1 MPRLSRIFGRRRSG
15 KGADSVSGETEVE
28 GPEIAAEAAAAEE
41 AARSRLYE
49 PGPPGPGEG
58 APGADGAIVGGETA
72 EWSPPEAV
80 GGGGALEPE
89 ADPDVDAP
97 AGAERRG
104 SESAEE
110 PELPPKRAPAGAGP
124 IGGKDDAPAGT
135 AERGPAERLAERERE
150 LEREREEK
158 VRVIEDSERR
168 LAAIEQLAAEA
179 EERVAAAE
187 RRLDEEAERAR
198 AEEAAA
204 SSEREQALLR
214 ELEAERERSA
224 EALRRAEE
232 AFAARREELESEL
245 AAMRKVLERAEAEL
259 REAKRATLPTEEG
272 VRYRE
277 QRFRAAAERI
287 GAVAGGRGRSAP
299 TTRGATAG
307 AGDRRRG
314 QAGGPVRLAE
324 ADIDGLRGL
333 GMSVEQAKRVLRHRD
348 ERGLES
354 VEELEQVPGL
364 PASLLERVRGQL
376 VD

>member
-15 KGADSVSGETEVE
+15 KGAEPDEAEVE
-28 GPEIAAEAAAAEE
+28 GPETAAEAAAAEE
-41 AARSRLYE
+41 AARSHLYD

-58 APGADGAIVGGETA
+58 APGTIGGGETA
-72 EWSPPEAV
+72 EWSPPDAV
-80 GGGGALEPE
+80 GGGALEPQ
-89 ADPDVDAP
+89 ADPDLDAP
-97 AGAERRG
+97 ADAERTG

-110 PELPPKRAPAGAGP
+110 HAPAGGGP
-124 IGGKDDAPAGT
+124 IGGGDDAPAGT
-135 AERGPAERLAERERE
+135 AGEGPFERLAERERE

-204 SSEREQALLR
+204 GSEREQELLR
-214 ELEAERERSA
+214 ELEAARERSA
-224 EALRRAEE
+224 EALRRSEQ
-232 AFAARREELESEL
+232 AFAARRRELESEL

-259 REAKRATLPTEEG
+259 LEAKRAASPTEEG
-272 VRYRE
+272 VRDRE

-287 GAVAGGRGRSAP
+287 GAVSGGRGRSAP
-299 TTRGATAG
+299 TTAG
-307 AGDRRRG
+307 AGGRRRG
-314 QAGGPVRLAE
+314 QADGPVRLAE
-324 ADIDGLRGL
+324 ADIGGLRGL
-333 GMSVEQAKRVLRHRD
+333 GMSVEQAKRVLRYRD

-364 PASLLERVRGQL
+364 PASLLERVRGRL